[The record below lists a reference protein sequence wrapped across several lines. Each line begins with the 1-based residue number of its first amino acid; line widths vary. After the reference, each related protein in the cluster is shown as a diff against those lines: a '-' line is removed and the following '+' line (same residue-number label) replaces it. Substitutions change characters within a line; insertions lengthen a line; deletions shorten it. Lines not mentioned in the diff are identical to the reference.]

1 MFVNVLWLTF
11 IFIVILS
18 RGKSFKRAT
27 RGFSFLDRLEEQ
39 EREEERDSKGLELGN
54 KWYT

>member
-1 MFVNVLWLTF
+1 MFWLPF